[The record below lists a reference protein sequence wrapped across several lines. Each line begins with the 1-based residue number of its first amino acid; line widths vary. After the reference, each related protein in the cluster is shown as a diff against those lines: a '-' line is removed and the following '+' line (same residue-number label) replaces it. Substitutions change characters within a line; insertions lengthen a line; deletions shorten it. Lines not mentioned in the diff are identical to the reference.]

1 MALEGGGLLSVQD
14 EPTHPAVELSRQ
26 QQTDDGGLDV
36 LLLIL
41 VGVEG
46 VPQVCRD
53 VIWKKMTSIC
63 APFNKCVHA
72 EMLRRR
78 DLFLN

>member
-1 MALEGGGLLSVQD
+1 MALEGDGLLGVQD

-53 VIWKKMTSIC
+53 VIWKKNDKNMCT
-63 APFNKCVHA
+63 V
-72 EMLRRR
+72 
-78 DLFLN
+78 